1 MLIFNLSFHT
11 NPVAHTF
18 DCKGI
23 GERRIEITEEHCVF
37 QAFTNYFNAGKNYS
51 ARRTASIGPGVSYY
65 AQDMEADLDDDF
77 DGPDWD
83 DVRAHLPQTRGRTL
97 DAARSRSRTR
107 RNLSSSNSNNA
118 RPTHP
123 EVAGPST
130 YTDSQLA
137 YPQGP
142 PSSSR
147 SLSRLTSASTGAST
161 STSTATVRPFPIPDR
176 LHARRLSVDSSH
188 FQRTPVYETSRQQ
201 DGLIPIS
208 PHSSQ
213 LEQMAPIPPYS
224 LLPVS
229 PTSATSSPLSPTAAA
244 QSLEEFR
251 NSLHSNLRNSQ
262 LYQSEYCESAIGFS
276 FPIGQI
282 GTLNFLHSQNCSVV
296 ISNSGLLI

>member
-1 MLIFNLSFHT
+1 VCPTSSCSPLSPSAFAYLSLIIYT

-23 GERRIEITEEHCVF
+23 GARRIDITEEHCVF
-37 QAFTNYFNAGKNYS
+37 HAFTNYFNAGKTYPS
-51 ARRTASIGPGVSYY
+51 RRTASIGPGVSYY
-65 AQDMEADLDDDF
+65 AQDIEADLDDDF
-77 DGPDWD
+77 YRPDWND
-83 DVRAHLPQTRGRTL
+83 IRAHLPQTHGGTL
-97 DAARSRSRTR
+97 DAARSRSRSR
-107 RNLSSSNSNNA
+107 HDLSRSNSTNA
-118 RPTHP
+118 QPIHA

-130 YTDSQLA
+130 YTDSQLFH
-137 YPQGP
+137 PQGP

-161 STSTATVRPFPIPDR
+161 STSTATVRPFPISDR

-188 FQRTPVYETSRQQ
+188 FQRMPINETNHEHGLTP
-201 DGLIPIS
+201 

-229 PTSATSSPLSPTAAA
+229 PTSAPSSPSSPTAAA

-262 LYQSEYCESAIGFS
+262 LYQSER
-276 FPIGQI
+276 
-282 GTLNFLHSQNCSVV
+282 FLHRR
-296 ISNSGLLI
+296 IRHRFFFPHRADGHFM